1 MCFELTG
8 KLVAINETQQV
19 SERFKKR
26 EFVLEIAEEINGNVY
41 TNYAKMQLVQN
52 KCEIIDNFQ
61 IGDTVK
67 VSFNIKGNKWER
79 DGNVNYIT
87 NLDAWR
93 VENAQQGAQ
102 GHVVELEVDVELR
115 RRHLLQRLAVQGD
128 DHVPLGQVP
137 HQPEQGHRRRQR
149 RESDQHVEERA
160 EQRTERHLGIEELRQ
175 LRVGVLETPAC
186 HQTIIAGAFCGSP
199 GGGDRAG

>member
-1 MCFELTG
+1 MSFELTG

-52 KCEIIDNFQ
+52 KCEIIDNFK

-102 GHVVELEVDVELR
+102 GATAASPAYQAPANTGNNTNMNYNPSPEN
-115 RRHLLQRLAVQGD
+115 AD
-128 DHVPLGQVP
+128 DLP
-137 HQPEQGHRRRQR
+137 
-149 RESDQHVEERA
+149 
-160 EQRTERHLGIEELRQ
+160 
-175 LRVGVLETPAC
+175 
-186 HQTIIAGAFCGSP
+186 F
-199 GGGDRAG
+199 

>member
-1 MCFELTG
+1 MSFELTG

-19 SERFKKR
+19 SDRFKKR
-26 EFVLEIAEEINGNVY
+26 EFVMEISEEINGNVY

-52 KCEIIDNFQ
+52 KCEIIDNYR

-93 VENAQQGAQ
+93 IESAQQGAQ
-102 GHVVELEVDVELR
+102 AAPASPAYSAQNTGNANMNFNPSPENVDDL
-115 RRHLLQRLAVQGD
+115 
-128 DHVPLGQVP
+128 P
-137 HQPEQGHRRRQR
+137 
-149 RESDQHVEERA
+149 
-160 EQRTERHLGIEELRQ
+160 
-175 LRVGVLETPAC
+175 
-186 HQTIIAGAFCGSP
+186 F
-199 GGGDRAG
+199 

>member
-1 MCFELTG
+1 MSFELTG
-8 KLVAINETQQV
+8 KLVAVNETQQV

-26 EFVLEIAEEINGNVY
+26 EFVLETSEEINGNVY

-52 KCEIIDNFQ
+52 KCEIIDNFK

-93 VENAQQGAQ
+93 VENAQQAGQSSAAASPAYQ
-102 GHVVELEVDVELR
+102 APANTGNTNMNYNPSPEN
-115 RRHLLQRLAVQGD
+115 AD
-128 DHVPLGQVP
+128 DLP
-137 HQPEQGHRRRQR
+137 
-149 RESDQHVEERA
+149 
-160 EQRTERHLGIEELRQ
+160 
-175 LRVGVLETPAC
+175 
-186 HQTIIAGAFCGSP
+186 F
-199 GGGDRAG
+199 